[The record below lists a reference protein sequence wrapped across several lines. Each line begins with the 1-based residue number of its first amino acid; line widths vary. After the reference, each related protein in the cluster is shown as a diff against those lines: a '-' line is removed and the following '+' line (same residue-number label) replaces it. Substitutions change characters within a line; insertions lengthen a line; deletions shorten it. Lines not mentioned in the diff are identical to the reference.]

1 MNSKIRNINLE
12 KILFFDIETVSRHEE
27 LDPDSKEFDLY
38 AWSIRDKVTGF
49 IPPTIEVKKHYKQNA
64 ALKPEFNKIVAI
76 SIGFIKE
83 TTLTYKSIVGTQKEI
98 IEEFY
103 GIVRDTGFKLSGH
116 NIIGFDAPVL
126 RIKCFEEGLDPSIIP
141 NNAMDSGKK
150 PWDLED
156 SMLDTMV
163 ILKGTYF
170 YSMSLDAACML
181 RGIPSSKEDISGPMV
196 TKVYY
201 QGGIDRIA
209 KYCNKDVIASAQLFC
224 ALQGKYNFLT
234 DFIDRSSSPALKD
247 KEVLPIMTHIA
258 NKGSITEVESQMIKK
273 FSEENGLNPDHVITL
288 ATSAVS
294 NTAELKDNSSINE
307 LKTQLL
313 GKVDSFGIEEVIEL
327 GNLSKKLADQILKNG
342 IGYDEDQK
350 KAILQNLEKYLHNEG
365 KLSQKRCSEALKLI
379 QDKWH
384 ASN

>member
-1 MNSKIRNINLE
+1 MNSKIRNVNLE

-27 LDPDSKEFDLY
+27 LAPDSKEFDLY
-38 AWSIRDKVTGF
+38 AWSIRDKITGF

-76 SIGFIKE
+76 SIAFIKD
-83 TTLTYKSIVGTQKEI
+83 TTLTYKSIVGTQREI

-116 NIIGFDAPVL
+116 NIIGFDVPVL
-126 RIKCFEEGLDPSIIP
+126 RIKSFEEGLDPSIIP

-209 KYCNKDVIASAQLFC
+209 EYCNKDVIASAQLFC

-258 NKGSITEVESQMIKK
+258 NKGSITEVESQMIRK

-294 NTAELKDNSSINE
+294 NTAELKNNLDLDT
-307 LKTQLL
+307 LKAALL
-313 GKVDSFGIEEVIEL
+313 GKVDSFGIEDVVEL

-342 IGYDEDQK
+342 IGYNEEQK
-350 KAILQNLEKYLHNEG
+350 GSILENLEKYLHNEG
-365 KLSQKRCSEALKLI
+365 KLSQKRCSEAFKLI
-379 QDKWH
+379 QNKWE
-384 ASN
+384 NN